1 MSATTTA
8 TPARSDVAAKALSLA
23 AAALAAVGA
32 TLTGL
37 AVGGGSKLLVV
48 MPLAIG
54 VSVLLGVIAL
64 TRFGAYVFLML
75 LMRSSVDLAKL
86 SGPAAGSTAENGAAT
101 RGADPSSILAAIFL
115 IAAAMWLAAQYRAGG
130 GKLPGSPLRRA
141 LCVFALGGVLS
152 IAGSG
157 QPAVSAVES
166 LRIISVVAMFAV
178 LEQMMRDREATLRVL
193 LAVFLSLAAPLLYT
207 AGGFLLGMPPAE
219 SKGSFTRITGTF
231 TQSNTFGRY
240 LMVMLVFSVAV
251 YPHLSRRAKT
261 FLVPAIVLSSVF
273 LLLTYTRTALL
284 GTVLGLIVVG
294 VLQSKRV
301 LIGLAVIAIAALIF
315 VPQLASRFSVLTST
329 ETVSAGRAPSGNSLE
344 WRVSYWSKVLPLAN
358 QNPVTGIGLNQTQYQ
373 TSKAKQPHSDFVR
386 AYVET
391 GLLGLAAYLV
401 MLCSLLATGWRAVR
415 ASPET
420 GLDRGIAVG
429 FLGCA
434 TAFVA
439 VSVAANVM
447 SNVVTLWYLV
457 AFGAAAV
464 GVTYRSEHSVVR
476 PAT

>member
-8 TPARSDVAAKALSLA
+8 TPARSDTAAKALSLA

-231 TQSNTFGRY
+231 SQSNTFGRY

-261 FLVPAIVLSSVF
+261 FLMPAIVLS
-273 LLLTYTRTALL
+273 
-284 GTVLGLIVVG
+284 
-294 VLQSKRV
+294 
-301 LIGLAVIAIAALIF
+301 
-315 VPQLASRFSVLTST
+315 
-329 ETVSAGRAPSGNSLE
+329 
-344 WRVSYWSKVLPLAN
+344 
-358 QNPVTGIGLNQTQYQ
+358 
-373 TSKAKQPHSDFVR
+373 
-386 AYVET
+386 
-391 GLLGLAAYLV
+391 
-401 MLCSLLATGWRAVR
+401 
-415 ASPET
+415 
-420 GLDRGIAVG
+420 
-429 FLGCA
+429 
-434 TAFVA
+434 
-439 VSVAANVM
+439 
-447 SNVVTLWYLV
+447 
-457 AFGAAAV
+457 
-464 GVTYRSEHSVVR
+464 
-476 PAT
+476 